1 MVNGLLQYLGT
12 FGNAKLT
19 KVFCFMEPTQEHC
32 YRDTC
37 ANYHPVYLII
47 LINTD
52 NNTDTDND
60 IDADSNIDT
69 DNNTDNA
76 TDTND
81 NTDQLRST
89 AIATLASTT
98 AL

>member
-52 NNTDTDND
+52 NNTDTDID
-60 IDADSNIDT
+60 IDADN
-69 DNNTDNA
+69 
-76 TDTND
+76 